1 MNKPLNDLTEQL
13 MTEERTLK
21 ITALCKKAVIV
32 IVDFILYFIA
42 NTAIVY
48 LTMGGHVRSTE
59 YSSILFSYWHLFITL
74 TLLCI
79 FNKLLDLYKSVWTF
93 AGVGSA
99 IPAGYLFTL
108 IF

>member
-1 MNKPLNDLTEQL
+1 M
-13 MTEERTLK
+13 
-21 ITALCKKAVIV
+21 
-32 IVDFILYFIA
+32 VDFRLYFIT

-48 LTMGGHVRSTE
+48 LTMGWHVRSTE

-93 AGVGSA
+93 AGVDEIARTIVAALLSA
-99 IPAGYLFTL
+99 FSLFL
-108 IF
+108 VDRVVFSQWLG

>member
-48 LTMGGHVRSTE
+48 LTMGGACPLNGIQLHSVQ
-59 YSSILFSYWHLFITL
+59 
-74 TLLCI
+74 LLAS
-79 FNKLLDLYKSVWTF
+79 FYNAHAALHNQQ
-93 AGVGSA
+93 AA
-99 IPAGYLFTL
+99 
-108 IF
+108 